1 MKTDRNIFVA
11 FILNLAF
18 AIFELIGGIITG
30 SIAVASDAL
39 HDIGD
44 AISIGISYFLE
55 RKSKKQPDEIY
66 TYGYGRFSV
75 LGGAITTLILLLGSM
90 AVICNAVLRI
100 LNPAPVHYDGMIV
113 FAMVGVAVNFCAAW
127 FTREGDSIN
136 QKAVNLHM
144 LEDVLG
150 WIVVLLGAVVMR
162 FTDLV
167 ILDPLMSI
175 GVAVFILMHAI
186 KNLREVL
193 SLFLEKLPRDMDMQ
207 KIHGHLMEIDGITD
221 VHHMHIWSMDG
232 NSNYATMHIV
242 TDEDGHHIKEMVRE
256 ELRHHGIHHATL
268 ELEAVGE
275 HCEARDCHI
284 FYCNHS
290 GHHHHHH
297 GHHHHE

>member
-150 WIVVLLGAVVMR
+150 WIVVLVGAIVMR

-193 SLFLEKLPRDMDMQ
+193 FLFLEKLPRDMDVQ
-207 KIHGHLMEIDGITD
+207 EIHTHLMEIDGITD
-221 VHHMHIWSMDG
+221 VHHMHIWSLDG
-232 NSNYATMHIV
+232 QNNYATMHIV
-242 TDEDGHHIKEMVRE
+242 TDEDGHHIKEAVRE

-275 HCEARDCHI
+275 HCDAVHCHVH
-284 FYCNHS
+284 HS
-290 GHHHHHH
+290 HHCAHHHHHH
-297 GHHHHE
+297 K